1 MGNTEFWLAI
11 AVMAVVTWLSR
22 ALPFVLMRKSNIFG
36 RLASG
41 RFVILGP
48 ALLVSMSVVVV
59 YSDLQQDSDIA
70 SILVYFFGL
79 IAAGVCARL
88 TGNAG
93 FSVLAG
99 MAGYAAALFLLPI

>member
-1 MGNTEFWLAI
+1 MGQTELWLAI

-36 RLASG
+36 RLTSG

-48 ALLVSMSVVVV
+48 ALLVSMTVVVV
-59 YSDLQQDSDIA
+59 YSDLQQATGGA
-70 SILVYFFGL
+70 SVMVYFCGL

-88 TGNAG
+88 TRNAG
-93 FSVLAG
+93 FAVLAG
-99 MAGYAAALFLLPI
+99 MAGYAAALFLLPA